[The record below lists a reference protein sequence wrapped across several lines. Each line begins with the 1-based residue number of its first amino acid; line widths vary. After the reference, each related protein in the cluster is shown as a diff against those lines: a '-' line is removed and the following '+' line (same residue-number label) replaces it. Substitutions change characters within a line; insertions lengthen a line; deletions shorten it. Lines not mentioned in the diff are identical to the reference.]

1 MSLIN
6 NESFFVVSKQNPTCL
21 SDGGGG
27 DWVLDGDLKLD
38 NSCQNDAEM
47 ECPHSV
53 VHDKC

>member
-1 MSLIN
+1 MNLFL
-6 NESFFVVSKQNPTCL
+6 SFPNKIQLVSVME
-21 SDGGGG
+21 GGG